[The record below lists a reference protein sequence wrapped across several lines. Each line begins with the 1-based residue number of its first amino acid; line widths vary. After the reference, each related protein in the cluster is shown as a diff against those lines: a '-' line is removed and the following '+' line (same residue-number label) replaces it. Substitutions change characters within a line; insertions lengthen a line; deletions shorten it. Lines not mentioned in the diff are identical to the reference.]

1 MTRLVEVSASPIDLG
16 GSEGILQIVND
27 ITERKT
33 AIEKIVQMATH
44 DELTGLP
51 NRTLLMDRLGQAFA
65 NADRSGTSVVL
76 MFIDLDQFKTVND
89 SL

>member
-1 MTRLVEVSASPIDLG
+1 LG
-16 GSEGILQIVND
+16 GTEGILQIIND

-44 DELTGLP
+44 DALTGLP

-65 NADRSGTSVVL
+65 SADRNGDNVVL

>member
-1 MTRLVEVSASPIDLG
+1 MG
-16 GSEGILQIVND
+16 GTEGILQIVYD

-33 AIEKIVQMATH
+33 AIERIVQMATH

-65 NADRSGTSVVL
+65 NADRNGNSVVL

>member
-1 MTRLVEVSASPIDLG
+1 MG
-16 GSEGILQIVND
+16 GTEGILQIVND

-51 NRTLLMDRLGQAFA
+51 NRTLLMDRLSQAFA
-65 NADRSGTSVVL
+65 SADRNGSSVVL

>member
-1 MTRLVEVSASPIDLG
+1 MG
-16 GSEGILQIVND
+16 GTEGVLQIIND

-44 DELTGLP
+44 DALTGLP

-65 NADRSGTSVVL
+65 NADRNGDNVVL

>member
-1 MTRLVEVSASPIDLG
+1 MG
-16 GSEGILQIVND
+16 GTEGILQIVND
-27 ITERKT
+27 ITDRKT

-65 NADRSGTSVVL
+65 NADRNGNSVVL

>member
-1 MTRLVEVSASPIDLG
+1 MG
-16 GSEGILQIVND
+16 GTEGILQIIND

-44 DELTGLP
+44 DALTGLP

-65 NADRSGTSVVL
+65 SADRNGDNVVL